1 MGAVDAGARKLS
13 KVINHPAR
21 ARIIELL
28 GERGALSWKELSTE
42 LGVKTGALYHHLDVL
57 EGLVE
62 RDSSKKY
69 TLTGAGKIVYARTS
83 ESRTIESVQKAA
95 LEISQEGASRR
106 LVGSVFA
113 PRSLMENLTSNRSTA
128 ATVFVA
134 AAAALGALSSLAGLA
149 PTLYYL
155 RPDPNFVYTIGGL
168 TASLAAIIALG
179 YLCARLVFRSSAD
192 LASLAASTSLSF
204 LPVFAASA
212 FTLIPAVSAY
222 LAASSMAYT
231 VFLVFFQTWSA
242 GIFGAGLS
250 AASGVRVERTLL
262 VSLVVLYATVVA
274 MLLQGARL

>member
-62 RDSSKKY
+62 RDSSKRY
-69 TLTGAGKIVYARTS
+69 ILTGAGRIVYSRTS

-95 LEISQEGASRR
+95 LEISQEGARWR
-106 LVGSVFA
+106 LAGSVFA
-113 PRSLMENLTSNRSTA
+113 PRSLVESLSSSRSVATA
-128 ATVFVA
+128 VFAIA
-134 AAAALGALSSLAGLA
+134 AVALGALSGVAGFA

-155 RPDPNFVYTIGGL
+155 RPDPNFVYTVGGFA
-168 TASLAAIIALG
+168 ASLAVIIALG
-179 YLCARLVFRSSAD
+179 YLCARLVFRSSVD
-192 LASLAASTSLSF
+192 LASLAASASLSF
-204 LPVFAASA
+204 VPVFAASA
-212 FTLIPAVSAY
+212 LTLIPAASAF
-222 LAASSMAYT
+222 LAASSIAYT
-231 VFLVFFQTWSA
+231 LFLVFFQTWSA